1 MHYNE
6 WTSYLGLLSICHPRF
21 PLQFL
26 SCSVYA
32 YDRGDL
38 CRTMLVCQF
47 PSAQVFCHWSSLI
60 DQRLHAQLLLSAP
73 MQTCLFPSCFL
84 ISDPSTLSSP
94 SLLKKSAFQ
103 ISISTQVA
111 YQKVSS
117 PFTSSN
123 ITWTTHICILEFST
137 FILARPFTIW
147 LLLHRSFAK
156 NTQNLRDKNS
166 KCSAAKSR
174 WKISVKMLAATF

>member
-1 MHYNE
+1 MNLIFRTPAYLPPSIS
-6 WTSYLGLLSICHPRF
+6 TSVSLPFRLCLWQRWSLQNHVSVPVSLSTSI
-21 PLQFL
+21 L
-26 SCSVYA
+26 
-32 YDRGDL
+32 
-38 CRTMLVCQF
+38 
-47 PSAQVFCHWSSLI
+47 SLI
-60 DQRLHAQLLLSAP
+60 FSHWPEASRPVPAQCPYANMPLPFLLPDLWS
-73 MQTCLFPSCFL
+73 LN
-84 ISDPSTLSSP
+84 LSSP
-94 SLLKKSAFQ
+94 SLFKKSAFQ
-103 ISISTQVA
+103 ISISTQAA
-111 YQKVSS
+111 YQKASA

-137 FILARPFTIW
+137 FILARPSTIW